1 MSACAPSGTVGSNA
15 LPNGNVASRQAVAL
29 PSDVGGAGGRRDKLR
44 QMPQPLSSP
53 THSRLI
59 HPRAWL
65 LVAGLGAWMA
75 LSGCAALRTGPTEGE
90 PGDES
95 ATTAAKRSLPPA
107 VNRITRTL
115 LITPEPDQAWELF
128 ALPGKRAIPFEATSV
143 LGRPALRVRADRS
156 VSILRQRFASPAVNV
171 GQLDFS
177 WKIDGLPMGADMRDV
192 QTEDSPVRV
201 VLAFGGDRSRLS
213 PRAHR
218 VSELSRLITG
228 EDLPFATL
236 SYVWSA
242 HEPLETVILNPR
254 TDRIRKLVV
263 ATGAGQLGQWLDYRR
278 DVRAD
283 FVRAFGEQPGPLLAI
298 ALMTDTDN
306 TESALQAWYGALHLR
321 QASGAR
327 ADAPALPVM
336 PLPAGRI
343 LQPNTGHP
351 G

>member
-1 MSACAPSGTVGSNA
+1 MRWVFVLFSWHLPADRGARWGVLPLACAVLA
-15 LPNGNVASRQAVAL
+15 
-29 PSDVGGAGGRRDKLR
+29 
-44 QMPQPLSSP
+44 
-53 THSRLI
+53 
-59 HPRAWL
+59 
-65 LVAGLGAWMA
+65 
-75 LSGCAALRTGPTEGE
+75 GCANLGGGTSAKHSPEEDLQPFAARLLSTPASE
-90 PGDES
+90 P
-95 ATTAAKRSLPPA
+95 
-107 VNRITRTL
+107 
-115 LITPEPDQAWELF
+115 AWEVF
-128 ALPGKRAIPFEATSV
+128 ALPGKRSVPFEATTV

-177 WKIDGLPMGADMRDV
+177 WKIDGLPVGADMRDA

-242 HEPLETVILNPR
+242 HEPLETVIHNPR

-263 ATGAGQLGQWLDYRR
+263 ATGAAQLGQWLDYRR

-321 QASGAR
+321 PDSGAR
-327 ADAPALPVM
+327 ADAPAVPVM
-336 PLPAGRI
+336 PSPADKI
-343 LQPNTGHP
+343 PQPNTGHP

>member
-1 MSACAPSGTVGSNA
+1 M
-15 LPNGNVASRQAVAL
+15 
-29 PSDVGGAGGRRDKLR
+29 
-44 QMPQPLSSP
+44 
-53 THSRLI
+53 
-59 HPRAWL
+59 
-65 LVAGLGAWMA
+65 
-75 LSGCAALRTGPTEGE
+75 
-90 PGDES
+90 
-95 ATTAAKRSLPPA
+95 
-107 VNRITRTL
+107 
-115 LITPEPDQAWELF
+115 F
-128 ALPGKRAIPFEATSV
+128 ALPGKRSTPFEVSTV

-156 VSILRQRFASPAVNV
+156 VSILRQRFANPAVNV

-177 WKIDGLPMGADMRDV
+177 WKIDSLPIGADMRDA

-218 VSELSRLITG
+218 MSELSRLITG
-228 EDLPFATL
+228 EELPFATL

-263 ATGAGQLGQWLDYRR
+263 ASGPTQLGRWLDYRR

-306 TESALQAWYGALHLR
+306 TESALQAWYGALRLQSHE
-321 QASGAR
+321 STR
-327 ADAPALPVM
+327 ADAPAVPVV
-336 PLPAGRI
+336 PPPAGQSP
-343 LQPNTGHP
+343 QPLLGHP

>member
-1 MSACAPSGTVGSNA
+1 MRWVVLPLACAV
-15 LPNGNVASRQAVAL
+15 L
-29 PSDVGGAGGRRDKLR
+29 AGC
-44 QMPQPLSSP
+44 
-53 THSRLI
+53 
-59 HPRAWL
+59 AN
-65 LVAGLGAWMA
+65 
-75 LSGCAALRTGPTEGE
+75 LSGDSTAGRSPEADLQPFALRLLSTPASE
-90 PGDES
+90 P
-95 ATTAAKRSLPPA
+95 
-107 VNRITRTL
+107 
-115 LITPEPDQAWELF
+115 AWEVF
-128 ALPGKRAIPFEATSV
+128 ALPGKRSAPFEASTV
-143 LGRPALRVRADRS
+143 MGRPALRVRADRS
-156 VSILRQRFASPAVNV
+156 VSILRQRFANPAVNV

-177 WKIDGLPMGADMRDV
+177 WKIDSLPIGADMRDA

-218 VSELSRLITG
+218 LSELSRLITG
-228 EDLPFATL
+228 EELPFATL

-263 ATGAGQLGQWLDYRR
+263 ASGPTQLGQWLDYRR

-283 FVRAFGEQPGPLLAI
+283 FVRAFGEEPGPLLAI

-321 QASGAR
+321 PASNAA
-327 ADAPALPVM
+327 ADAPAVPAM
-336 PLPAGRI
+336 PSPAGKI
-343 LQPNTGHP
+343 SSPNTGHP